1 MYILLKGDTILS
13 FYIVYYITMYNIFF
27 YETDIGTIGIR
38 EDGQY
43 ITNIYFSKFNTED
56 NILETDLIISGIM
69 QINEYIQ
76 GKRKKF
82 DLPLNLE
89 GTEFQK
95 KVWNELKNIPYGETR
110 SYKDIAVAIGNEKAS
125 RAIGMANN
133 KNPIPILIPCHRV
146 IGANGK
152 LVGYRGGLDI
162 KEKLLNIENAD
173 LNKGE

>member
-110 SYKDIAVAIGNEKAS
+110 SYKDIAVEIGNEKAS

>member
-1 MYILLKGDTILS
+1 
-13 FYIVYYITMYNIFF
+13 MYNIFF